1 MLDRFTDRARKVMSM
16 AKQEALDL
24 HSNKVGTEHLLLALA
39 KEDEGIA
46 AEALRSLDISYDDIM
61 DTLKEVQTTV
71 PEPSEETEA
80 AKLAFTPLVIS
91 VMERSFRVAREN
103 NQTYVSTEHLLIGI
117 VEEGNGMAMDIL
129 MRLGVSSASIK
140 KAIEKLTAKDQDKKR
155 PLAGAGA
162 GRPGAGLPFFSGSDA
177 SQQKGSGTDT
187 LKQFATNLTQKARD
201 GELDPVIGR
210 EKEVQRMMEILSR
223 RTKNNP
229 LILGDPGVGK
239 TAIVEGLAQQI
250 AAGNVPENLMNQ
262 NIWTLDLPGLVAGAK
277 YRGEFEERLKNVIQE
292 ATEADDVILF
302 IDEMHTIIGAGSAE
316 GSIDASSMLKPVLAR
331 GAFQIIG
338 ATTAEEF
345 RKYLTKDP
353 AFERRFQTIDV
364 EEPSVE
370 DTVKILTALKP
381 RYEEH
386 HHVRYTQGAIEAA
399 ANLSDRY
406 IQDRFLPDKAIDL
419 VDEACAA
426 ARIRAEREGKADPT
440 LTREDIARV
449 VAQASGVPVERV
461 GEKERER
468 LDRLESRLNAEI
480 VGQQKAVAAVAGA
493 IRRSRTGLGEPGRPM
508 GAMLFLGPT
517 GVGKT
522 ALAKALA
529 ASWFGSEKA
538 LLKFDM
544 SEYQEQHTTA
554 RLLGAPPGY
563 LGHDEGGQLTEA
575 VRRRPYSV
583 VLFDEIEKAHPD
595 IQNILLQ
602 ILEDGQLTDA
612 MGRKADF
619 RNTIVLLTSNL
630 GARFLAGQS
639 APLGFA
645 AGSEAVFEKQSAQA
659 IEEAKKWFRPE
670 LVGRLDELIVFRP
683 LAEDS
688 LCAIAEKLLGQ
699 LEARAARN
707 GYQLTHTPRVGAVL
721 AARARSPYG
730 ARELRRQVD
739 RAVEQ
744 ALANQIASGTAHT
757 GQHWTADCTVDG
769 AIVLE
774 EGEAVEQTIG

>member
-331 GAFQIIG
+331 GAFLAQGKGLMEAARVLGLSPWQAFWRVALPMARPAIG
-338 ATTAEEF
+338 AGVALALMETLADFGAVSVFNFDTFTTAIYKTWYGF
-345 RKYLTKDP
+345 FSLSTAYLINLFTAGD
-353 AFERRFQTIDV
+353 ACLYDGTAS
-364 EEPSVE
+364 PSV
-370 DTVKILTALKP
+370 ILDGGSTGIFTTSQFHFSVIRLFITLIP
-381 RYEEH
+381 SPFSII
-386 HHVRYTQGAIEAA
+386 AIVAKF
-399 ANLSDRY
+399 S
-406 IQDRFLPDKAIDL
+406 
-419 VDEACAA
+419 
-426 ARIRAEREGKADPT
+426 
-440 LTREDIARV
+440 RV
-449 VAQASGVPVERV
+449 V
-461 GEKERER
+461 K
-468 LDRLESRLNAEI
+468 
-480 VGQQKAVAAVAGA
+480 
-493 IRRSRTGLGEPGRPM
+493 
-508 GAMLFLGPT
+508 
-517 GVGKT
+517 
-522 ALAKALA
+522 
-529 ASWFGSEKA
+529 
-538 LLKFDM
+538 
-544 SEYQEQHTTA
+544 
-554 RLLGAPPGY
+554 
-563 LGHDEGGQLTEA
+563 
-575 VRRRPYSV
+575 
-583 VLFDEIEKAHPD
+583 
-595 IQNILLQ
+595 
-602 ILEDGQLTDA
+602 
-612 MGRKADF
+612 
-619 RNTIVLLTSNL
+619 
-630 GARFLAGQS
+630 
-639 APLGFA
+639 
-645 AGSEAVFEKQSAQA
+645 
-659 IEEAKKWFRPE
+659 
-670 LVGRLDELIVFRP
+670 
-683 LAEDS
+683 
-688 LCAIAEKLLGQ
+688 
-699 LEARAARN
+699 
-707 GYQLTHTPRVGAVL
+707 
-721 AARARSPYG
+721 
-730 ARELRRQVD
+730 
-739 RAVEQ
+739 
-744 ALANQIASGTAHT
+744 
-757 GQHWTADCTVDG
+757 
-769 AIVLE
+769 
-774 EGEAVEQTIG
+774 

>member
-239 TAIVEGLAQQI
+239 TAVVEGLAQQI

-370 DTVKILTALKP
+370 DTVKILDALLP

-386 HHVRYTQGAIEAA
+386 HHVRYTPAAVEAA
-399 ANLSDRY
+399 LSAFCDHYAQNVGRSLRGEPLTPCPMDASGRAVRRALMVGATVVCGVVWAVVVVSAALLASGARVTATLGSLVWSGSLPS
-406 IQDRFLPDKAIDL
+406 IIAALALALPGIAGVTAGALARNRRSGFLQGVLALSACEVPVLVVAACSVFSQRAVMGGLVAALVATYTLTWFLLAMGFAFELPVSAPRRTKAQMATPL
-419 VDEACAA
+419 AGGAAA
-426 ARIRAEREGKADPT
+426 ARTFG
-440 LTREDIARV
+440 
-449 VAQASGVPVERV
+449 GPVEV
-461 GEKERER
+461 SSDSISTTKE
-468 LDRLESRLNAEI
+468 A
-480 VGQQKAVAAVAGA
+480 
-493 IRRSRTGLGEPGRPM
+493 
-508 GAMLFLGPT
+508 
-517 GVGKT
+517 
-522 ALAKALA
+522 
-529 ASWFGSEKA
+529 
-538 LLKFDM
+538 
-544 SEYQEQHTTA
+544 
-554 RLLGAPPGY
+554 
-563 LGHDEGGQLTEA
+563 
-575 VRRRPYSV
+575 
-583 VLFDEIEKAHPD
+583 
-595 IQNILLQ
+595 
-602 ILEDGQLTDA
+602 
-612 MGRKADF
+612 
-619 RNTIVLLTSNL
+619 
-630 GARFLAGQS
+630 
-639 APLGFA
+639 
-645 AGSEAVFEKQSAQA
+645 
-659 IEEAKKWFRPE
+659 
-670 LVGRLDELIVFRP
+670 
-683 LAEDS
+683 
-688 LCAIAEKLLGQ
+688 
-699 LEARAARN
+699 
-707 GYQLTHTPRVGAVL
+707 
-721 AARARSPYG
+721 
-730 ARELRRQVD
+730 
-739 RAVEQ
+739 
-744 ALANQIASGTAHT
+744 
-757 GQHWTADCTVDG
+757 
-769 AIVLE
+769 
-774 EGEAVEQTIG
+774 